1 MRYVNCGHCPPFL
14 LRASGEI
21 TKLEPTAS
29 MLGAFEEWDCG
40 EDEVSLNPGDT
51 LLLYSD
57 GVTEALNTAGDDFG
71 EDRLVRTLR
80 ESGAPTARDLT
91 REIVDAVSLFSG
103 AARMDDITVVAIRGV

>member
-1 MRYVNCGHCPPFL
+1 
-14 LRASGEI
+14 
-21 TKLEPTAS
+21 
-29 MLGAFEEWDCG
+29 MLGAFEELDCA
-40 EDEVSLNPGDT
+40 EDEVTLHLGDT

-57 GVTEALNTAGDDFG
+57 GVTEASNPAGDEFG

-91 REIVDAVSLFSG
+91 REIVEAVSQFSG